1 MIVSVNGFPAP
12 FHHVALLAM
21 RRDPD
26 RGTIELEID
35 RRGMKLTQV
44 YVMR

>member
-1 MIVSVNGFPAP
+1 MIVSVNGFPARQ
-12 FHHVALLAM
+12 FHVALLAM

>member
-1 MIVSVNGFPAP
+1 MIVSVNGFPP
-12 FHHVALLAM
+12 VPRGVLAM

-35 RRGMKLTQV
+35 RRGAKLTQV